1 MHQSLLPPFSTA
13 AYISV
18 GTLIL
23 AVLLLSKLSS
33 KPPSRSKKERIAKES
48 FRVRKSNLLAVS
60 GRGPDKRR
68 FKYKQQWR
76 FNDKRCVDDD
86 DAVEN
91 DSWFFRIIRLFHQY
105 FIDAFAR
112 LFCRDYMKPT
122 SHNNESTKK
131 PFTSRLPPKIS
142 LEDYY
147 NNVQVVGLDCE
158 MVGGGKGGM
167 NSMLARCSVVT
178 LDCIPIHQ
186 ADDKILLGDTKKIN
200 SINQNLVVL
209 YDKYVIPK
217 GRITDYRTQWSGITK
232 ETYHNSSTHDV
243 PVVTFYQCQKEI
255 TELFSSIDGR
265 SVVVVGH
272 ALENDFDALEIKH
285 PDAFT
290 RDTSLYRPYMRQ
302 VRRRLFPRKL
312 SVLTSE
318 ELGIEIQQEPQLV
331 IEQTEVNDD
340 TPSEYAASV
349 GHSSVEDAAAALRLY
364 WHKCQDW
371 ERSLRYPLLVP
382 CGASSDSCTVK
393 WPPIKTFYLD
403 SCNLPVGL
411 RGVDFKQLL
420 ANTGNDDREDVT
432 ASKAIRLVS
441 RQTSRDNK
449 SLITTTDWMPHFR
462 SILLPGSCPR
472 IENVVIMFDGAK
484 FKDIT
489 KNRRKAK
496 INYQTRRFPLE
507 SPKDHGTIA
516 IEITNDGD
524 SADDILYH
532 QCKKVSSTD
541 EPPLGRFISLQQ
553 ANDLLSKKFNQDNDQ
568 MNSYIV
574 IRRKAGGSKSHR
586 RLFDKLHLRRPD
598 EGALCLSGLTAAL
611 QKDSW
616 RIIREL
622 QRERGVERVIE
633 CELRRRDEIV
643 HVVVTD
649 DVFLTERLVNLG
661 TVLVL
666 SYRQM
671 GHMF

>member
-1 MHQSLLPPFSTA
+1 LGLLSGRNLSTLSQIDRYVDNINSRPAPTLLFTSLLQLPSPIMHQSLLPPFSTA

-112 LFCRDYMKPT
+112 LFRRDYMKPT
-122 SHNNESTKK
+122 SHNNESTTK
-131 PFTSRLPPKIS
+131 PFTPKLPPKIS

-232 ETYHNSSTHDV
+232 ETYHSSSTHDV

-272 ALENDFDALEIKH
+272 ALENDFDALEIKVRSTVVVHLLLFCVKSCVVTH
-285 PDAFT
+285 PYCLWIASRRIYSRHIT
-290 RDTSLYRPYMRQ
+290 LSSIHETS
-302 VRRRLFPRKL
+302 
-312 SVLTSE
+312 S
-318 ELGIEIQQEPQLV
+318 
-331 IEQTEVNDD
+331 
-340 TPSEYAASV
+340 
-349 GHSSVEDAAAALRLY
+349 
-364 WHKCQDW
+364 
-371 ERSLRYPLLVP
+371 
-382 CGASSDSCTVK
+382 
-393 WPPIKTFYLD
+393 KTF
-403 SCNLPVGL
+403 
-411 RGVDFKQLL
+411 
-420 ANTGNDDREDVT
+420 
-432 ASKAIRLVS
+432 VS
-441 RQTSRDNK
+441 EK
-449 SLITTTDWMPHFR
+449 
-462 SILLPGSCPR
+462 
-472 IENVVIMFDGAK
+472 VVRFD
-484 FKDIT
+484 
-489 KNRRKAK
+489 
-496 INYQTRRFPLE
+496 Q
-507 SPKDHGTIA
+507 
-516 IEITNDGD
+516 
-524 SADDILYH
+524 
-532 QCKKVSSTD
+532 
-541 EPPLGRFISLQQ
+541 
-553 ANDLLSKKFNQDNDQ
+553 
-568 MNSYIV
+568 
-574 IRRKAGGSKSHR
+574 
-586 RLFDKLHLRRPD
+586 
-598 EGALCLSGLTAAL
+598 
-611 QKDSW
+611 
-616 RIIREL
+616 
-622 QRERGVERVIE
+622 
-633 CELRRRDEIV
+633 
-643 HVVVTD
+643 
-649 DVFLTERLVNLG
+649 
-661 TVLVL
+661 
-666 SYRQM
+666 
-671 GHMF
+671 